1 MGLQHLDCWNHGF
14 AFPLRTWAFFSF
26 CFQIRRYKLSALVKR
41 SNSCFVLTDRRSDFI
56 GRLEGCELN
65 CECVKFYLE
74 CTAAL
79 LQDQAKDFDLGRLA
93 YLLNLVP
100 WTWHIA
106 AEAWSWR
113 SASSSVTL
121 RCAAPSAAS
130 RRPRSSSHPATWHRI
145 KRRRSGGSFGG
156 VAGSRILPMLW
167 NQTWQLSLLSNLI
180 LNERTGEA

>member
-1 MGLQHLDCWNHGF
+1 VNLF
-14 AFPLRTWAFFSF
+14 E
-26 CFQIRRYKLSALVKR
+26 
-41 SNSCFVLTDRRSDFI
+41 SCFMLTDKRIDFI
-56 GRLEGCELN
+56 GRLEGCELIWK
-65 CECVKFYLE
+65 CVKFYLE

-93 YLLNLVP
+93 YLLSLGP

-113 SASSSVTL
+113 SASSSVTR
-121 RCAAPSAAS
+121 RCAAPNATS
-130 RRPRSSSHPATWHRI
+130 RRPRSSSHPATWHRV
-145 KRRRSGGSFGG
+145 KRRCWGGSFGG

-167 NQTWQLSLLSNLI
+167 NQTWQLSLPSNLI